1 MILDRPYHDPLKIDR
16 GTCPQRSITSKYIQ
30 ILLWQDRRGFWNVR
44 VQHKT
49 RGYLG
54 WGSFRDR
61 RQAEGYF
68 DFLVEDWTMRTN
80 FTKEDSDFLRE
91 CGIAADV
98 KPDAESDAL
107 MLQRHPELGSGMLLE
122 QIAELMIT
130 EISKMSPDEKAI
142 LRARMSRRSGLIK
155 TGGGKPS

>member
-1 MILDRPYHDPLKIDR
+1 MILDRPYHEPLKIDR
-16 GTCPQRSITSKYIQ
+16 GVQPLRSITSKHIQ
-30 ILLWQDRRGFWNVR
+30 ILLWQDRRGCWQVR

-49 RGYLG
+49 RGYLA

-68 DFLVEDWTMRTN
+68 DWLVTEWDMRIQ
-80 FTKEDSDFLRE
+80 FTKADSKFMRA
-91 CGIAADV
+91 CGIADV